1 MFQHILV
8 LLDGSRRA
16 ELALPVAVRLARA
29 NSASLTLLRLVALPA
44 DYVWYK
50 LEPPYLAQDIL
61 TTEMRNASTYLK
73 SKAWDMD
80 MAGISAHIHVMPHLP
95 LEQIHVFIEEQ
106 AIDLVV
112 LCSRGQISSR
122 PRWQQSMALQILRQS
137 SVPVLVLRETSG
149 CSGTLYPRDARP
161 VRVLVPL
168 DGSAM
173 AEAAL
178 SVAAT
183 LSTTLSAPLPGML
196 HLMRVLPLME
206 KPDAIEALKRL
217 KQHARD
223 DAQAY
228 LQATSR
234 ALQNRAMRQPPFSIT
249 TCVLFHPE
257 VAKAIV
263 DTAEAKQPGAETM
276 DTNDQCDLI
285 ALASRGRGGTNPS
298 SIGNTAER
306 ILQQTSL
313 PFLVV
318 PPLPTERAGD
328 KADAPFSQ

>member
-1 MFQHILV
+1 
-8 LLDGSRRA
+8 
-16 ELALPVAVRLARA
+16 
-29 NSASLTLLRLVALPA
+29 
-44 DYVWYK
+44 
-50 LEPPYLAQDIL
+50 
-61 TTEMRNASTYLK
+61 
-73 SKAWDMD
+73 
-80 MAGISAHIHVMPHLP
+80 
-95 LEQIHVFIEEQ
+95 
-106 AIDLVV
+106 
-112 LCSRGQISSR
+112 
-122 PRWQQSMALQILRQS
+122 
-137 SVPVLVLRETSG
+137 
-149 CSGTLYPRDARP
+149 
-161 VRVLVPL
+161 
-168 DGSAM
+168 
-173 AEAAL
+173 
-178 SVAAT
+178 
-183 LSTTLSAPLPGML
+183 
-196 HLMRVLPLME
+196 MRVLPLME
-206 KPDAIEALKRL
+206 KPDATEALKRL

-234 ALQNRAMRQPPFSIT
+234 ALQKQATGQQPFSIT